1 MRRFLAVIALSAS
14 VTLAGCVNKD
24 GSTDWGSTLA
34 VGAGIGLGAA
44 LIAVAAS
51 GDGGGRHRDRGY
63 ARNDGRRGYASNQGR
78 YYR

>member
-1 MRRFLAVIALSAS
+1 MRRILSVTALCAS
-14 VTLAGCVNKD
+14 VLLGGCVNKD

-51 GDGGGRHRDRGY
+51 GSGGGGHRDRGY
-63 ARNDGRRGYASNQGR
+63 SRYDGRRGYASNQGR